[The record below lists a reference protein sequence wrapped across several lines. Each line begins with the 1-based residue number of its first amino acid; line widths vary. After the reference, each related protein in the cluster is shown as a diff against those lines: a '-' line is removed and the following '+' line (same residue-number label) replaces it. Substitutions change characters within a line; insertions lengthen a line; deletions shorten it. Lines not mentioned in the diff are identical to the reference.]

1 MLHPAGG
8 SGRPSGRRSTRR
20 GAETARPA
28 YGKGPAHGTG
38 PAYGNRGGP
47 GMRNRRHRS
56 RAAVATATAVL
67 LGATALTACDA
78 SGGDS
83 SAPRGPSA
91 HKPSP
96 KPTPIWDTS
105 PESLAAVGDSITRG
119 FDACAVL
126 ADCPEASWATGTDSE
141 VRSLATRLLGKE
153 RAAGHSW
160 NYAKTGA
167 RMADLPAQVEQAAAE
182 RPELITVM
190 AGANDACRP
199 TADAMTPV
207 SEFRADFAKA
217 MRTLRR
223 ELPKTQVYVTS
234 VPDLKRL
241 WSQGRTNPLG
251 KQIWKLGICSSM
263 LADPD
268 ARDTAA
274 TDRRAHVQSRVIAY
288 NDVLKDVCAKDLR
301 CRYDGGA
308 VFDYRF
314 DGDQLSR
321 WDWFHPSKDGQ
332 SRLAELAYRQ
342 VKAKNPG
349 GPGA

>member
-1 MLHPAGG
+1 
-8 SGRPSGRRSTRR
+8 
-20 GAETARPA
+20 
-28 YGKGPAHGTG
+28 
-38 PAYGNRGGP
+38 
-47 GMRNRRHRS
+47 MRNRRHRS
-56 RAAVATATAVL
+56 RAVVATATAVL

-83 SAPRGPSA
+83 PAPKGPSA
-91 HKPSP
+91 RDKPSP
-96 KPTPIWDTS
+96 KPTPTWDST
-105 PESLAAVGDSITRG
+105 PDSLAAVGDSITRG
-119 FDACAVL
+119 FDACSVL
-126 ADCPEASWATGTDSE
+126 ADCPEVSWATGTDSG

-153 RAAGHSW
+153 RAAEHSW
-160 NYAKTGA
+160 NFAKTGA
-167 RMADLPAQVEQAAAE
+167 RMEDLPEQVAE
-182 RPELITVM
+182 ATAKRPELLTVM
-190 AGANDACRP
+190 AGANDACRDS
-199 TADAMTPV
+199 AESMTPV
-207 SEFRADFAKA
+207 ARFRADFEES

-241 WSQGRTNPLG
+241 WSKGRTNPLG

-268 ARDTAA
+268 ARDASA
-274 TDRRAHVQSRVIAY
+274 TERRATVQSRVVAY
-288 NDVLKDVCAKDLR
+288 NKVLKDVCAKDLR

-314 DGDQLSR
+314 DGDQLSH

-342 VKAKNPG
+342 VKAKDPK
-349 GPGA
+349 A